1 MPPSGRFQSRVL
13 SEISRQSLKLRDRL
27 ERLARQT
34 RIAVTWSAQVLLYPI
49 YVGFQSLRMASRQ
62 LSQASHSPTSPLKA
76 LVAAF
81 RRVTGQPTAPPPAQP
96 LSASTPI
103 RRALA
108 AVEELGL
115 PLALSPADEAS
126 ERLLAGRQNLALP
139 GTQALTHN
147 ATTSAIAPPPV
158 TVRALASNLDDRSL
172 VLISPDNE
180 LLDVLTPDQ
189 QDFLRRRI
197 AAALA
202 DYWRDRR
209 EFALAQAPVLPLP
222 PPPLSDNLLP
232 PIKWFYQLMAWEQ
245 RGPVAIA
252 ADLFQEAT
260 LAFYFATLEERE
272 LTVLPDERLPAS
284 QALVYAPARLP
295 VVAATPSALANPELE
310 LSATAL
316 TIPASQPSEAVVP
329 YSRDTAVAT
338 TIESNALQ
346 PYIETQAQL
355 VAYEQHPLE
364 RLLQWLDRGMLW
376 LEDQVARL
384 QHWWNQFRR

>member
-1 MPPSGRFQSRVL
+1 MPSSGRFQSRVL

-62 LSQASHSPTSPLKA
+62 LGQASHSPTSPLKA

-81 RRVTGQPTAPPPAQP
+81 RRVTGQPTAPPTKP

-126 ERLLAGRQNLALP
+126 ERLLVGRQNLALP
-139 GTQALTHN
+139 GTQAL
-147 ATTSAIAPPPV
+147 AQETTSAIAPPTV

-222 PPPLSDNLLP
+222 PPPISDNLLP

-252 ADLFQEAT
+252 VDLFQEAT
-260 LAFYFATLEERE
+260 LAFYFATFEEPE
-272 LTVLPDERLPAS
+272 LAILPDERPQNS
-284 QALVYAPARLP
+284 QALVYSPSRLP
-295 VVAATPSALANPELE
+295 VVAAAPGALLSTEPESPETALVVSSPSQGEAVIPYQPE
-310 LSATAL
+310 ATAVS
-316 TIPASQPSEAVVP
+316 TQ
-329 YSRDTAVAT
+329 T
-338 TIESNALQ
+338 ESNALQ

-376 LEDQVARL
+376 LEYQVARL
-384 QHWWNQFRR
+384 QHWWNQFQR